1 MNLIAGA
8 TGTLGGLIARGLLE
22 RGEPVRILVRPGSS
36 YEPLERAGADV
47 VFGDVKD
54 PASLAP
60 AFAGIRR
67 AITTVNSASRGGS
80 DTVESVDVEGNR
92 NLIEAAA
99 AAGLEQFLFVSA
111 LGGEVDS
118 PIPFMRAKGE
128 AEAQL
133 QRSGVPCTILKPNIF
148 MEVWIG
154 MIVGAPVQAN
164 RPVTLVGEGRRRHS
178 FISVDD
184 VAAFALAAVGNPA
197 ALGRTLVIGGPEALS
212 WVDVVRTFER
222 VLGRSIPIE
231 RVAPGEPLP
240 GFPDVV
246 AQLAAGMET
255 YDSVID
261 MDGLARE
268 WEVKLTSVE
277 DFARSMIAAH

>member
-1 MNLIAGA
+1 MNLVAGA
-8 TGTLGGLIARGLLE
+8 TGTLGGMIARGLLE
-22 RGEPVRILVRPGSS
+22 RGESVRILVRPGSP
-36 YEPLERAGADV
+36 YEALEQAGADV
-47 VFGDVKD
+47 AFGDVRD

-60 AFAGIRR
+60 AFAGVRR
-67 AITTVNSASRGGS
+67 AVTTVNSASRGGS
-80 DTVESVDVEGNR
+80 DTVESVDLQGNR
-92 NLIEAAA
+92 NLVDAAA
-99 AAGLEQFLFVSA
+99 AAGLEHFVFVSA

-128 AEAQL
+128 AEAYL
-133 QRSGVPCTILKPNIF
+133 QRSGVPHTILKPNIF

-154 MIVGAPVQAN
+154 MIVGMPVQAG

-178 FISVDD
+178 FISIDD
-184 VAAFALAAVGNPA
+184 VAAFALAVLGQPA
-197 ALGRTLVIGGPEALS
+197 ALGRTLVIGGPDALS

-246 AQLAAGMET
+246 AQLAAGMDT

-261 MDGLARE
+261 MTGLARE
-268 WEVKLTSVE
+268 WGVELTSVE
-277 DFARSMIAAH
+277 DFAQRMIAAH